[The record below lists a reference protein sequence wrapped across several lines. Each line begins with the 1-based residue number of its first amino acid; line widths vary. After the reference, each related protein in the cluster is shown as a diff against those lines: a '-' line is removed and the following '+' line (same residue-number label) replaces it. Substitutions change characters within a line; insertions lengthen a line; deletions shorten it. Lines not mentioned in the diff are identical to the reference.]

1 MPCSG
6 MGDARDAIDKQWEFR
21 ERCFTKELAKDT
33 CCYKPACLKC
43 DMAFYCS
50 DICQREAWTNGHR
63 ETCERIQCMKRDG
76 HTPPPSPR
84 DLDFAAKYALSQ
96 LLISMEDLRK
106 ASEKYVHDHL
116 PPVMELD
123 LTGIE
128 PKVAFGSA
136 HKYMNYK
143 GWETAVKLACD
154 DRDDS
159 FLFHWELP
167 FRGQE
172 RYKALS

>member
-1 MPCSG
+1 
-6 MGDARDAIDKQWEFR
+6 
-21 ERCFTKELAKDT
+21 
-33 CCYKPACLKC
+33 
-43 DMAFYCS
+43 
-50 DICQREAWTNGHR
+50 
-63 ETCERIQCMKRDG
+63 
-76 HTPPPSPR
+76 
-84 DLDFAAKYALSQ
+84 
-96 LLISMEDLRK
+96 MEDLRK

-172 RYKALS
+172 RYKALQLVFAGSQTMLICEPNIEPSV